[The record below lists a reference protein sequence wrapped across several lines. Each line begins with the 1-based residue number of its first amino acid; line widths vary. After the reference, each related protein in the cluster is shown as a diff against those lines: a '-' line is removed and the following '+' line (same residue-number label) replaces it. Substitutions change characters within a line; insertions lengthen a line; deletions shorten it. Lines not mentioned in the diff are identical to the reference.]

1 MPSCMCALSYLIKG
15 KDKCWF
21 NLLVGLVADKTPKL
35 PHGVSNSFWSN
46 EILFVFFPMA
56 YLVILQVSNWAPFSS
71 CDGLWAEI
79 RVRKHLGT
87 TEARVQHRLFLVWFL
102 GEKRKKKTKN
112 SWQGIWIHN
121 ILIFSVKKIYLC
133 VCHRD
138 SKDAY
143 SLDVNSCGTRE
154 LCFCVLF
161 QPAMKPGPFLCRLSI
176 WMPLCGLG
184 KLLTISVTQGPH
196 LWKESYD
203 NHTTGL

>member
-71 CDGLWAEI
+71 CDGLCAETLC
-79 RVRKHLGT
+79 VRKHSGT

-102 GEKRKKKTKN
+102 GEKRKQKTVGKEFEYTIFWSFQLKKYIYVCATAIQKMHTLWTWTAVARG
-112 SWQGIWIHN
+112 SCVFVSS
-121 ILIFSVKKIYLC
+121 FSPPW
-133 VCHRD
+133 
-138 SKDAY
+138 
-143 SLDVNSCGTRE
+143 SLDR
-154 LCFCVLF
+154 FCAGSPSECHCVAL
-161 QPAMKPGPFLCRLSI
+161 
-176 WMPLCGLG
+176 
-184 KLLTISVTQGPH
+184 
-196 LWKESYD
+196 ESY
-203 NHTTGL
+203 LPSL